1 MLNNNLTQLPEID
14 IQNLLLYGAPKLN
27 DSQNNVVLK
36 ATDLVVP

>member
-14 IQNLLLYGAPKLN
+14 IQNLLLYGTPKLN
-27 DSQNNVVLK
+27 DPQNNVVLN